1 MSLRLESNFWF
12 SCQDLQFR
20 LINSTHPN
28 TLKGIWFW
36 WWSLSRI
43 ASHKALLLPAALL
56 HAAGVEQPRSSLKS
70 LLSEIKLD
78 GECGRDT
85 IKATSMNMKAL
96 LPPAKI
102 NFRVGGRH
110 SLRGCHSTAVYSDK
124 SWRRR
129 DDLNATSI
137 EAEAVERQEKS
148 CYRVTSEAAEA
159 GAGLSSH
166 STDALFSAN

>member
-1 MSLRLESNFWF
+1 MSLRLESNFGC
-12 SCQDLQFR
+12 SCQDLQSS
-20 LINSTHPN
+20 LTNSTHPN

-102 NFRVGGRH
+102 NLRVRGRH
-110 SLRGCHSTAVYSDK
+110 SLRGRSTAVYSDK